1 MQLAHPLIYVLD
13 ITGYTALEEF
23 LPVQLHTHPCLRNQ
37 NMFTRSTFWEMRPS
51 NLVMRTVIEAT
62 MTKQINSDHR
72 ADIKVYLFFFKILLR

>member
-62 MTKQINSDHR
+62 MTKQIN
-72 ADIKVYLFFFKILLR
+72 KVTTEQILKCTSSSSKYF